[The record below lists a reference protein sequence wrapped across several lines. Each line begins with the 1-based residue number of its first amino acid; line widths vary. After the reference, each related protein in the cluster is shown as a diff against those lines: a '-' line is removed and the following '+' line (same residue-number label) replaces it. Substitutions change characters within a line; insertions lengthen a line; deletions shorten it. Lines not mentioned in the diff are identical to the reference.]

1 VLSSK
6 VSRRDRMTAE
16 DTAADPGLA
25 LARGAPAPPRQRRA
39 PTPAAVLTIAAFG
52 AFLAFL
58 DSTIVNVAFPSIR
71 ASFPHSPIST
81 MSWVLN
87 AYNIVFGAFLVASGR
102 IADLLGRRR
111 MFVVGIAL
119 FTVSSVACALASTP
133 LQLILFRIAQG
144 LGAALLVPASLAL
157 VVEAFPAER
166 VTHAVTLWGAAAALA
181 AGLGPPIGGALV
193 TSSSWRL
200 AFLVNLPVG
209 ITAWV
214 LARRGLVESRAP
226 GRRLVPDL
234 RGAVLLAAG
243 LSLLTLALI
252 KGQDWGWS
260 SALVVGTF
268 CAGAVLLAGFAASNR
283 VHPSPILDPYLLR
296 QRRFSVST
304 VLLLVA
310 GAGFYA
316 YTLNHILWLHYVWHY
331 SLFQAGLSVS
341 PGAIVAAVVSRP
353 LGGLAH
359 RRGYRPVILV
369 GAVVW
374 AVALGFLY
382 VHRVGVSPDFLGEWL
397 PAQIVSGIGVGAV
410 LPLLTSAAVSGV
422 PGGRFATASAAASAS
437 RQLGAVVGI
446 AILVVIFG
454 THQGPSLIHALR
466 QGWDFSAICFVVVAV
481 GALLLGRDSGNEDAT
496 SVEGGQEVDLP
507 SAEGGPNEM
516 AEASEDG
523 PASLDHASILAD
535 IPENALA
542 PIDLR
547 AGDWLFHA
555 GDEGDAMYIV
565 VRGKLEVHVGEN
577 IVARLGPGSVVG
589 ELALLTGEP
598 RNASIRARRDTR
610 LLALS
615 KERFA
620 EVARSEPNVP
630 LAVARTLAR
639 RLQRVEAP
647 ALAAGPARVLAVV
660 GIDDE
665 VPLAAVSA
673 ALTSELGLHLRTV
686 DPGRVDA
693 EGLERVEERFDR
705 VVLTA
710 PDDDPQW
717 RDFCVRVADR
727 VIVVASSH
735 RPPTSSVVGLPRGSD
750 LVMVGDP
757 PRSVVTAWYGA
768 LDPMSMH
775 VLGPAKTVAD
785 GLRPLAARL
794 LGRSVGLVLSG
805 GGARAMCHLGVIE
818 VLEEAEVH
826 VDRIAGTSAGAL
838 LGALYAAGYD
848 AKGLDA
854 AVYEEF
860 VRHNPHGDYTFPRYG
875 LIRGQKTQAGLVR
888 HFGDLVI
895 EELPREFRCAS
906 VDILRRELV
915 IHRRGRLVDAVMAS
929 LRLPGLY
936 SPYRIGNVLHVDGGV
951 MDNVPVEALAGAPE
965 GLIVAVA
972 VNLGAES
979 SGDEP
984 ELLGIRDTLM
994 RAMLVSSHQAAEQ
1007 SLARA
1012 DVVIRPRTDSVGLLE
1027 WHQIDV
1033 VREAGR
1039 EAALAAL
1046 PKIKQLLWSDPIPS
1060 TVRDLTE

>member
-1 VLSSK
+1 MV
-6 VSRRDRMTAE
+6 VRRDAVTAE
-16 DTAADPGLA
+16 RDTGLSGPE
-25 LARGAPAPPRQRRA
+25 LAMASRIATPPRQRRA
-39 PTPAAVLTIAAFG
+39 PTSSAVLLIAAFG

-71 ASFPHSPIST
+71 ASFPHSPTST

-111 MFVVGIAL
+111 IFASGIAL
-119 FTVSSVACALASTP
+119 FTVSSVACAVAATP
-133 LQLILFRIAQG
+133 LQLILFRITQG
-144 LGAALLVPASLAL
+144 FGAALLVPASLAL

-214 LARRGLVESRAP
+214 VARRGLVESRAP
-226 GRRLVPDL
+226 GRRQVPDL
-234 RGAVLLAAG
+234 RGAILLAAG
-243 LSLLTLALI
+243 LSLLTLAVV

-260 SALVVGTF
+260 SALVVGLF
-268 CAGAVLLAGFAASNR
+268 CAGVALLAGFASSNR

-296 QRRFSVST
+296 QRRFSVAS
-304 VLLLVA
+304 VLMLVA

-331 SLFQAGLSVS
+331 SLFEAGLAVS
-341 PGAIVAAVVSRP
+341 PGAIVAALVSRP

-359 RRGYRPVILV
+359 RRGYRPVILG
-369 GAVVW
+369 GAALW
-374 AVALGFLY
+374 AVALGYLY
-382 VHRVGVSPDFLGEWL
+382 ARRVGVTPDFLGVWL
-397 PAQIVSGIGVGAV
+397 PAQIVSGIGVGAA
-410 LPLLTSAAVSGV
+410 LPLLTSAAVAGV

-437 RQLGAVVGI
+437 RQLGAVIGI
-446 AILVVIFG
+446 SILVVIFG
-454 THQGPSLIHALR
+454 NHQGSALVQALR
-466 QGWDFSAICFVVVAV
+466 HGWDFSAICFGVVAV
-481 GALLLGRDSGNEDAT
+481 GALLLGPDPEDGDGSLVKWKEELDLVSDDSVPRKPA
-496 SVEGGQEVDLP
+496 Q
-507 SAEGGPNEM
+507 
-516 AEASEDG
+516 ASEDNPG
-523 PASLDHASILAD
+523 PVDQVSILDD
-535 IPENALA
+535 IPDTALV
-542 PIDLR
+542 PVELQ

-565 VRGKLEVHVGEN
+565 VQGRLEVHIGERV
-577 IVARLGPGSVVG
+577 VAQLGPGDIVG
-589 ELALLTGEP
+589 ELALLTGQP
-598 RNASIRARRDTR
+598 RSASLRARRDSR
-610 LLALS
+610 LLELD
-615 KERFA
+615 KDRFD
-620 EVARSEPNVP
+620 EVALLEPKVP

-647 ALAAGPARVLAVV
+647 ALETDPARVLAIV
-660 GIDDE
+660 GAE
-665 VPLAAVSA
+665 GQVPLAAVSA
-673 ALTSELGLHLRTV
+673 SLVSALGVHLRTI
-686 DPGRVDA
+686 DPGRIDA
-693 EGLERVEERFDR
+693 EGLERAEEQFDR

-710 PDDDPQW
+710 SDEDLEW

-727 VIVVASSH
+727 VIVVARPDH
-735 RPPTSSVVGLPRGSD
+735 PPTRSVIGLPRGTD
-750 LVMVGDP
+750 LVMAGTP
-757 PRSVVTAWYGA
+757 PRSVVTAWYDA
-768 LDPMSMH
+768 LDPVSMH
-775 VLGPAKTVAD
+775 VLDPAQTVD
-785 GLRPLAARL
+785 DSLRALAARL

-818 VLEEAEVH
+818 VLQEAKIH

-838 LGALYAAGYD
+838 LGALYATGYD
-848 AKGLDA
+848 ANELDA
-854 AVYEEF
+854 VIYEEF
-860 VRHNPHGDYTFPRYG
+860 VRHNPHGDYTFPRYS
-875 LIRGQKTQAGLVR
+875 LTRGQKTQAGLIR
-888 HFGDLVI
+888 HFGDVVI

-906 VDILRRELV
+906 VDLLRRELI
-915 IHRRGRLVDAVMAS
+915 IHRRGSIVDAVMAS

-951 MDNVPVEALAGAPE
+951 MDNVPVDALAGVPE
-965 GLIVAVA
+965 GIIVAVA
-972 VNLGAES
+972 VNLGATS
-979 SGDEP
+979 PDNAP
-984 ELLGIRDTLM
+984 EMPGIRDTMM
-994 RAMLVSSHQAAEQ
+994 RAMLVSSHQSAEQ

-1012 DVVIRPRTDSVGLLE
+1012 DVVIRPQADAVGLLE

-1046 PKIKQLLWSDPIPS
+1046 PKIKQLLS
-1060 TVRDLTE
+1060 TDEISSAGKDLCE